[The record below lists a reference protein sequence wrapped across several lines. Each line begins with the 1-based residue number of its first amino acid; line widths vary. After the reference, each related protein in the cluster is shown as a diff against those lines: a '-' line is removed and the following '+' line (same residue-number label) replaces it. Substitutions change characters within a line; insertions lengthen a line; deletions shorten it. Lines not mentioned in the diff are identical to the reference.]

1 MTQPLMPLAQH
12 VSRLLMTT
20 NTQIVFAE
28 SCTAGLVCA
37 ILARVPGVSR
47 ILCGSAVVYQ
57 LATKSEWLGID
68 PALLEN
74 PGPVSD
80 DVARAMATG
89 VLQRTPQ
96 ANFSAAITGHL
107 GPDAP
112 DGQDGLVFVGIARRE
127 STDISVR
134 TFRHELPDRMTDS
147 TLPEPE
153 SLREWRQWKA
163 AELVLNHVR
172 DELE

>member
-12 VSRLLMTT
+12 VAQLLKFT

-28 SCTAGLVCA
+28 SCTGGLVSA
-37 ILARVPGVSR
+37 ILARVPGISQF
-47 ILCGSAVVYQ
+47 LCGSAVVYQ

-68 PALLEN
+68 PAMLVN

-80 DVARAMATG
+80 EVARAMAVG
-89 VLQRTPQ
+89 VLRRTPHAQ
-96 ANFSAAITGHL
+96 FSAAITGHL

-112 DGQDGLVFVGIARRE
+112 DGQDGLVFVGVARRE
-127 STDISVR
+127 SAGIRVVA
-134 TFRHELPDRMTDS
+134 FRHELPDRIIDS
-147 TLPEPE
+147 TLTEAD

-163 AELVLNHVR
+163 AELVLTRVR
-172 DELE
+172 DELA